1 MFGPKLSQI
10 FRSRWAA
17 LWWAALM
24 LFLAWQMVPA
34 PDDSPSAEATAS
46 AAANPWLLPGTGSS
60 EDARQGR

>member
-24 LFLAWQMVPA
+24 LFLAWQIVPS
-34 PDDSPSAEATAS
+34 PDDAPSDGPGAS
-46 AAANPWLLPGTGSS
+46 ASDANPWALATPAPL
-60 EDARQGR
+60 AGR

>member
-24 LFLAWQMVPA
+24 LFLAWQIVPS
-34 PDDSPSAEATAS
+34 PDDTPSDGPSTSAS
-46 AAANPWLLPGTGSS
+46 DANPWALATSGPAT
-60 EDARQGR
+60 DR

>member
-24 LFLAWQMVPA
+24 LFLAWQVVPS
-34 PDDSPSAEATAS
+34 PDDVPSKNPGAGTND
-46 AAANPWLLPGTGSS
+46 ANPWALATPDS
-60 EDARQGR
+60 EAGR

>member
-24 LFLAWQMVPA
+24 MFLAWQMVPA
-34 PDDSPSAEATAS
+34 PDDAPSDGPSAS
-46 AAANPWLLPGTGSS
+46 ANTANPWALATP
-60 EDARQGR
+60 AQPAGR